1 MEMKNL
7 LKMILVMCFAGCING
22 CSELKEIEE
31 QGFVVGAAYD
41 MVKEKRLNPIMQGT
55 YQMVLPSKLTQQ
67 SVQGH
72 DDSENYINV
81 SAKADNVFEQIRM
94 IDKKISRT
102 LFFPHIQVIIFSK
115 ELLLH
120 PYILQNILDV
130 YIRNHEMRRNI
141 RLFVS
146 DEHAKSILQQSA
158 KPENLPAQYIDML
171 AEHSPKNA
179 QMVEATRL
187 GDVQEKIVAHRS
199 FILPVLQLTKQ
210 GVKMEGAA
218 LFRGKDAKYVGSL
231 NGEQTR
237 DINYIIGKKIAGFFT
252 IRKKNHFL
260 TYEIHKVR
268 RKITVSTTNT
278 TKPKF
283 DVHLSL
289 EGILAEVHVRDQK
302 QVMNEQRV
310 KKEITKEMERCIQK
324 SIQLVQK
331 KYKVDVLAL
340 GEVYK
345 RHNYKEWKKISTYW
359 DQGGNYFSTV
369 DITVHVHPTIEH
381 SGSALPNQVK

>member
-1 MEMKNL
+1 MKHL
-7 LKMILVMCFAGCING
+7 LKIILVMCFAGCITG
-22 CSELKEIEE
+22 CFELEEIEE
-31 QGFVVGAAYD
+31 RGFVVGAAYD

-67 SVQGH
+67 SGRGN

-81 SAKADNVFEQIRM
+81 SAKADSVFEQIRM

-102 LFFPHIQVIIFSK
+102 LFFPHIQVLIFSK
-115 ELLLH
+115 ELLSH

-146 DEHAKSILQQSA
+146 DEHAKAILQQSA

-171 AEHSPKNA
+171 AAHAPKNA
-179 QMVEATRL
+179 QMVEVKRL
-187 GDVQEKIVAHRS
+187 GDVQEKIIAHRS

-252 IRKKNHFL
+252 IRKKNQFL

-283 DVHLSL
+283 DVHVSL

-310 KKEITKEMERCIQK
+310 KREIAKEMEKRIQK

-331 KYKVDVLAL
+331 KYKVDILAL

-345 RHNYKEWKKISTYW
+345 RHNYKEWKKISTHW
-359 DQGGNYFSTV
+359 DQGENYFSNV